1 MVRNIGVSVVAPR
14 KTCED
19 ELCPFHGELAV
30 RGKLLTGIVT
40 SAKAK
45 KMIVVSREYPRPV
58 QKYKR
63 YQRSRSKVHA
73 YLPTC
78 IDVKEGEE
86 VRIAE
91 CRPLSK
97 KVSFVV
103 LEVNTKDGGGIE

>member
-1 MVRNIGVSVVAPR
+1 MVRNIGVSVIAPR

-19 ELCPFHGELAV
+19 KLCPFHGTLSI

-40 SAKAK
+40 SAKAP
-45 KMIVVSREYPRPV
+45 KMIVVSREYPIPV

-63 YQRSRSKVHA
+63 FQRSRSKVHA
-73 YLPTC
+73 FLPSC
-78 IDVKEGEE
+78 IDVKEGQE

-97 KVSFVV
+97 TVSFVV
-103 LEVNTKDGGGIE
+103 VEVSVQDGSRS